1 MGPASRLGE
10 LDCPSAAPSPT
21 SPKVSE
27 FIQLVISGVAIGMI
41 YALIAFGYNIT
52 FSTSRTLN
60 FSQGDFLMLGA
71 FTALS
76 VMTAISGR
84 KIPSIPVWLLA
95 VIASAALGAVLAV
108 ILLEVA
114 IRPALK
120 TGSDVSWILAT
131 LALGII
137 AKNAAE
143 RIWGTDE
150 YPMPSPFG
158 RGYWHVGGVSIDPKE
173 MLVIVAAAGLMI
185 AFEVFRRKSLFGKAV
200 TAVASD
206 KDAALMMGINV
217 PIVIMFS
224 FIVSCAI
231 AAMGGVLIGPIQIV
245 SSTMGALPGTKAYAV
260 SVIGG
265 LNSGL
270 GVIAGGLILGLSE
283 QLTARYVST
292 GYKDTPGFILLI
304 LILLFMPNGLFGKA
318 TIKKV

>member
-1 MGPASRLGE
+1 M
-10 LDCPSAAPSPT
+10 SA
-21 SPKVSE
+21 
-27 FIQLVISGVAIGMI
+27 FIQLIFSGVALGMI

-71 FTALS
+71 FTAL
-76 VMTAISGR
+76 TIIGR
-84 KIPSIPVWLLA
+84 KQPPIPTFLLA
-95 VIASAALGAVLAV
+95 VLAAAAVGAVLAV
-108 ILLEVA
+108 ILQEVA

-150 YPMPSPFG
+150 YPMASPFG
-158 RGYWHVGGVSIDPKE
+158 RGYWHLGDVSIDPKE
-173 MLVIVAAAGLMI
+173 VLVVVAAAGVMI

-206 KDAALMMGINV
+206 KDAASLMGINV
-217 PIVIMFS
+217 PVVIMFS

-231 AAMGGVLIGPIQIV
+231 AAVGGVLIGPIQIV
-245 SSTMGALPGTKAYAV
+245 SSTMGALLGTKAYAV
-260 SVIGG
+260 AVIGG

-283 QLTARYVST
+283 QLTARYIST
-292 GYKDTPGFILLI
+292 GYKDTPGFVLLI
-304 LILLFMPNGLFGKA
+304 LILLFRPNGLFGKA

>member
-1 MGPASRLGE
+1 
-10 LDCPSAAPSPT
+10 
-21 SPKVSE
+21 VSE
-27 FIQLVISGVAIGMI
+27 LIQLLFSGVAIGMI

-76 VMTAISGR
+76 IMTQLAGR
-84 KIPSIPVWLLA
+84 GKQPPVPIWLLA
-95 VIASAALGAVLAV
+95 LIAAAALGGVLAIV
-108 ILLEVA
+108 LLQVA
-114 IRPALK
+114 IKPALK

-158 RGYWHVGGVSIDPKE
+158 QGYWHVGRVSIDPKE
-173 MLVIVAAAGLMI
+173 VLVIFAAAAVMI

-206 KDAALMMGINV
+206 KDAALLMGINV
-217 PIVIMFS
+217 PVVIMFS

-245 SSTMGALPGTKAYAV
+245 SSTMGALLGTKAYAV

-283 QLTARYVST
+283 QLTARYLST
-292 GYKDTPGFILLI
+292 GYKDTPGFVLLI

>member
-1 MGPASRLGE
+1 V
-10 LDCPSAAPSPT
+10 SA
-21 SPKVSE
+21 
-27 FIQLVISGVAIGMI
+27 FIQLLFSGVAIGMI

-76 VMTAISGR
+76 IMTSLAGR
-84 KIPSIPVWLLA
+84 GKQPPVPIWLLGL
-95 VIASAALGAVLAV
+95 IAAAALGGMLAV
-108 ILLEVA
+108 ILLQVA
-114 IRPALK
+114 IKPALK

-158 RGYWHVGGVSIDPKE
+158 QGYWHVGGVSIDPKE
-173 MLVIVAAAGLMI
+173 VLVIVAAAAVMI

-206 KDAALMMGINV
+206 KDAALLMGINV
-217 PIVIMFS
+217 PVVIMFS

-245 SSTMGALPGTKAYAV
+245 SSTMGALLGTKAYAV

-283 QLTARYVST
+283 QLTARYLST
-292 GYKDTPGFILLI
+292 GYKDTPGFVLLI

>member
-1 MGPASRLGE
+1 V
-10 LDCPSAAPSPT
+10 SA
-21 SPKVSE
+21 
-27 FIQLVISGVAIGMI
+27 FIQLLFSGVAIGMI

-76 VMTAISGR
+76 IMTSLAGR
-84 KIPSIPVWLLA
+84 GKQPPVPIWLLGL
-95 VIASAALGAVLAV
+95 IAAAALGGMLAV
-108 ILLEVA
+108 ILLQVA
-114 IRPALK
+114 IKPALK

-158 RGYWHVGGVSIDPKE
+158 QGYWHVGGVSIDPKE
-173 MLVIVAAAGLMI
+173 VLVIVAAAAVMI
-185 AFEVFRRKSLFGKAV
+185 AFEVFRRRSLFGKAV

-206 KDAALMMGINV
+206 KDAALLMGINV
-217 PIVIMFS
+217 PVVIMFS

-245 SSTMGALPGTKAYAV
+245 SSTMGALLGTKAYAV

-283 QLTARYVST
+283 QLTARYLST
-292 GYKDTPGFILLI
+292 GYKDTPGFVLLI

>member
-1 MGPASRLGE
+1 
-10 LDCPSAAPSPT
+10 
-21 SPKVSE
+21 
-27 FIQLVISGVAIGMI
+27 MI

-71 FTALS
+71 FTALTI
-76 VMTAISGR
+76 MTHLAGR
-84 KIPSIPVWLLA
+84 GKQPPVPIWLLA
-95 VIASAALGAVLAV
+95 LIAAAALGGLLAIVL
-108 ILLEVA
+108 LQVA
-114 IRPALK
+114 IKPALK

-158 RGYWHVGGVSIDPKE
+158 QGYWHIGGVSIDPKE
-173 MLVIVAAAGLMI
+173 VLVIVAAAAVMI

-206 KDAALMMGINV
+206 KDAALLMGINV
-217 PIVIMFS
+217 PVVIMFS

-245 SSTMGALPGTKAYAV
+245 SSTMGALLGTKAYAV

-283 QLTARYVST
+283 QLTARYLST
-292 GYKDTPGFILLI
+292 GYKDTPGFVLLI